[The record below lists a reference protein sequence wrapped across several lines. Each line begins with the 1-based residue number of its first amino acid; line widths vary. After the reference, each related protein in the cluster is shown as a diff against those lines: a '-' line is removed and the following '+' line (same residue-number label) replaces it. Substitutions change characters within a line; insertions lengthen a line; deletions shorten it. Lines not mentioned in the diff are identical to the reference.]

1 MSLQYPLSL
10 KCNLLGKG
18 RDQAIFHKQ
27 EAISNKDLPGQ
38 ADWHLRALPNKEA
51 KNLEFSQE
59 ETQLYR
65 FTFLF
70 LRLKVLILLGLITIY
85 GFNLESLS
93 SVSSWDFRSFI

>member
-27 EAISNKDLPGQ
+27 EAHSKNKGLPGQ
-38 ADWHLRALPNKEA
+38 AGWHLRALPNKEA
-51 KNLEFSQE
+51 KSMEFSQE
-59 ETQLYR
+59 ETQLYS

-70 LRLKVLILLGLITIY
+70 LGLKVLILLGLIITY
-85 GFNLESLS
+85 VFNLESLS
-93 SVSSWDFRSFI
+93 SVSS